1 MLPRTRLGIGLYL
14 LAMLA
19 ERDHWLNG
27 QTMPDSRSNA
37 QDFVNSNC
45 LGGLAG
51 GSIGELK
58 ARTFRVVESKTDLP
72 YRRVGALLKGSYLS
86 FTAARS
92 LT

>member
-1 MLPRTRLGIGLYL
+1 
-14 LAMLA
+14 MLA

-37 QDFVNSNC
+37 QDSVNSNC

-51 GSIGELK
+51 GWEGELK

-72 YRRVGALLKGSYLS
+72 YRLS
-86 FTAARS
+86 QVRS
-92 LT
+92 WKVPTFHPPLHVLFDMIILELD